1 MIFQSI
7 KTSDLSA
14 GMVNEIFYLK
24 DSHWNFGFK
33 SQKKWFLKNMKPNDL
48 HNILKIDDKIVGYT
62 LLAFRSYKISA
73 NSDFLSEK
81 KYILFATFILKKKLR
96 NFLNASKMMKFN
108 NKIIFKH
115 KKPSFLLC
123 HKEKLNFYKFYGWS
137 TLDDKAF
144 KVLDH
149 KHNLKAMVFN
159 FKKFQKNKKKFYNFS
174 YYR

>member
-73 NSDFLSEK
+73 NHTIFWKCLQNFGANKTE
-81 KYILFATFILKKKLR
+81 IL
-96 NFLNASKMMKFN
+96 
-108 NKIIFKH
+108 
-115 KKPSFLLC
+115 
-123 HKEKLNFYKFYGWS
+123 
-137 TLDDKAF
+137 
-144 KVLDH
+144 
-149 KHNLKAMVFN
+149 
-159 FKKFQKNKKKFYNFS
+159 
-174 YYR
+174 